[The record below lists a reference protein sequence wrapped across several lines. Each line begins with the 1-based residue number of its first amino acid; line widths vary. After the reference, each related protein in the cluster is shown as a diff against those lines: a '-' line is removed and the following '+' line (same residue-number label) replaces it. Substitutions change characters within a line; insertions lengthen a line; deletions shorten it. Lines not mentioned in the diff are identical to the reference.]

1 MASARQTAYDLL
13 LKTELQGA
21 YSNIALDEALEKS
34 GLASRDKAFAAA
46 LFYGVLERKMTL
58 DYVIRAYS
66 KTEYDKIDKRAVQLL
81 RMGLYQ
87 LLYMTAVPES
97 AAVNETVKLCPER
110 IKGFV
115 NAILRSFIRGGR
127 QLSLDIPDEN
137 GRLSVEYS
145 CPKWLVKMWRK
156 SYGDECTLAMLK
168 ASFGRPPLYAKVN
181 TIKCTADCLIE
192 RLAAENIPAVRN
204 PLLPDCIEIGK
215 ISGIESCKA
224 YREGLFHVQD
234 ISSQLCCKI
243 VAPRSGETVLDIC
256 AAPGGKSFSMAEA
269 MENKGRLLSF
279 DLYEARAQLIKSGAK
294 RLGLDVITAGVND
307 ALVLNEAMPK
317 ADRVLCDVVCS
328 GLGVIRRKP
337 EIKYKPK
344 AEIAGIPEIQRK
356 ILDTSKNYVKAG
368 GLLVYST
375 CTLNPEENEA
385 VAEDFL
391 AKNSDFYPEP
401 ISTDIAGGEGGWYRS
416 FFPHITGGDGFF
428 AASFRRKV

>member
-1 MASARQTAYDLL
+1 MVTARQTAYDLL

-34 GLASRDKAFAAA
+34 GLAGKDRAFAAA

-66 KTEYDKIDKRAVQLL
+66 KTEYDKLDKRAVQLL
-81 RMGLYQ
+81 RLGLYQ
-87 LLYMTAVPES
+87 LLYMTSVPES
-97 AAVNETVKLCPER
+97 AAVNETVNLCPQR
-110 IKGFV
+110 LKGFV
-115 NAILRSFIRGGR
+115 NAVLRAFIRGGSK
-127 QLSLDIPDEN
+127 LSVDIPDEN

-181 TIKCTADCLIE
+181 TLKCTADSLIE
-192 RLAAENIPAVRN
+192 RLAEENIPAVRN
-204 PLLPDCIEIGK
+204 PLLSDCIEIGK

-243 VAPRSGETVLDIC
+243 VAPKSGETVLDIC

-279 DLYEARAQLIKSGAK
+279 DLYEARAELIKSGAK

-307 ALVLNEAMPK
+307 ALLPNEAIPK

-328 GLGVIRRKP
+328 GFGVIRRKP

-375 CTLNPEENEA
+375 CTVNPEENEA

-391 AKNSDFYPEP
+391 ANNPDFFPEP
-401 ISTDIAGGEGGWYRS
+401 ISPDIAGGEGGWYRS

-428 AASFRRKV
+428 AASFRKKG